1 MNFSFRHL
9 QKTPPPKPAQVCSKT
24 ESKPNNEIITN
35 GLAERSEQILQTLN
49 KKNGNLNFGNKSSH
63 PFTSPTTKMDN
74 KKPSVAENGAMP
86 KSERVLHSFNKKNT
100 NESNAKNKSSSAL
113 SPKDNKKRPA
123 SDEEEYKQNMP
134 RSGNIVSITA
144 ITKTNVVFI
153 RSKTYD
159 ANISYFNTINTLQ
172 AIGKNLNHLTSEPKC
187 GNVVIAKFENQY
199 NRALVLSVR
208 NANCIVVNFM
218 DYGNLDQLKMDDLY
232 EAPIEFINQPRHAI
246 PVVLKDVPDI
256 YMTQEI
262 RTFMYAYLNNIG
274 VEIRYKPED
283 FMADNRI
290 YAVELIDEN
299 TQQNLNKMIVKLAT
313 PQEPQISE
321 EMCMRGV
328 SKLLL
333 FRQLFSKKKF
343 NKFVHLLND

>member
-1 MNFSFRHL
+1 M
-9 QKTPPPKPAQVCSKT
+9 
-24 ESKPNNEIITN
+24 NEIIATKAVGRN
-35 GLAERSEQILQTLN
+35 EQVVQSFN
-49 KKNGNLNFGNKSSH
+49 KKNENLNAENKSSH
-63 PFTSPTTKMDN
+63 SSTSPPAKMDN
-74 KKPSVAENGAMP
+74 KKRPFTANGAIR
-86 KSERVLHSFNKKNT
+86 KSVEAND
-100 NESNAKNKSSSAL
+100 KNKSSLPTTSSA
-113 SPKDNKKRPA
+113 SPKDNKKPPA
-123 SDEEEYKQNMP
+123 TDEEEYKQNMP

-144 ITKTNVVFI
+144 ITKTNVVFV

-159 ANISYFNTINTLQ
+159 ANISYFNTINAVQ
-172 AIGKNLNHLTSEPKC
+172 AIGKNLKHLSSVPKC
-187 GNVVIAKFENQY
+187 GTVVIAKFENQY

-208 NANCIVVNFM
+208 NSNCIVVNFM

-232 EAPIEFINQPRHAI
+232 EAPIEFVNKPRHAI

-283 FMADNRI
+283 FIADNRI

-313 PQEPQISE
+313 PQEPQISD

-328 SKLLL
+328 SNIL
-333 FRQLFSKKKF
+333 FCFFLFPFPKKEI
-343 NKFVHLLND
+343 

>member
-1 MNFSFRHL
+1 MGFSCRHL
-9 QKTPPPKPAQVCSKT
+9 QKTPPPKTAQVCFKT
-24 ESKPNNEIITN
+24 ESKPKNEIVTN
-35 GLAERSEQILQTLN
+35 GAVERSEQVLQTFN
-49 KKNGNLNFGNKSSH
+49 KKNENLNNGNKSSH
-63 PFTSPTTKMDN
+63 SSTSPASKMDN
-74 KKPSVAENGAMP
+74 KKLSITENGAIR
-86 KSERVLHSFNKKNT
+86 KSDQVLLSFNKKNT
-100 NESNAKNKSSSAL
+100 NELNAKNKSSSSTTSSVA
-113 SPKDNKKRPA
+113 SPKDNKKPTA
-123 SDEEEYKQNMP
+123 TDEEEYKQNMP
-134 RSGNIVSITA
+134 RSGNIVGITA
-144 ITKTNVVFI
+144 ITKTNVVFV

-172 AIGKNLNHLTSEPKC
+172 AIGKNLKHLTSEPKC

-199 NRALVLSVR
+199 NRALVLTVR
-208 NANCIVVNFM
+208 NSNCIVVNFM

-232 EAPIEFINQPRHAI
+232 EAPKEFVNKPRHAI

-274 VEIRYKPED
+274 VEIRYKPDD
-283 FMADNRI
+283 FIADNRI

-313 PQEPQISE
+313 PQEPQISD

-328 SKLLL
+328 SKVLL
-333 FRQLFSKKKF
+333 FIFF
-343 NKFVHLLND
+343 I